1 MQGGQHVSVSISF
14 LRFFSF
20 CRGSNTKT
28 RRILSEKKG
37 KNFQTLVAFCISRL
51 APRTSTRS
59 ALFFRSWWSLSFEAW
74 RLRNSSQLKT
84 FFMLNTRGEI
94 SRICLPWIEITTFN
108 FILYLHSSQ
117 LASPKTKLIYALLV
131 WCFNLWYFC
140 RLCSSIKTAS
150 RRRDR
155 REK

>member
-37 KNFQTLVAFCISRL
+37 KNFQTLVSFCISRL

-74 RLRNSSQLKT
+74 RLRKLKPT
-84 FFMLNTRGEI
+84 YAKHSWGEI
-94 SRICLPWIEITTFN
+94 SRIFLPWIEITTFN